1 MTTKEMIE
9 VLQAYEAGEDI
20 EIKENEEESWR
31 KVCRN

>member
-20 EIKENEEESWR
+20 EMKKTR
-31 KVCRN
+31 KRTGGK